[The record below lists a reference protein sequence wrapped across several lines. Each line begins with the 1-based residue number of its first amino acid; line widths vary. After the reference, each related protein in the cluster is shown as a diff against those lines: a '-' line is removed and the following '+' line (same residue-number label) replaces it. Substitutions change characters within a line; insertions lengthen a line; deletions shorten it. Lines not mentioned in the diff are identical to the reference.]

1 MQEIKI
7 TTKLLI
13 SIVIIDLFLMFCFEL
28 AYNHLMYKDYAE
40 VYNEVMTMEKR
51 VDMLMEVNIKLQN
64 YIINKEVR
72 NE

>member
-13 SIVIIDLFLMFCFEL
+13 SIALITLFFMFWFEL

-40 VYNEVMTMEKR
+40 VYEKVITMEKR
-51 VDMLMEVNIKLQN
+51 VDMLIEVNMKLQN

>member
-7 TTKLLI
+7 TTKLLV
-13 SIVIIDLFLMFCFEL
+13 SIVFITLFFMFWFEL

-51 VDMLMEVNIKLQN
+51 VDRLLEVNMKLQE
-64 YIINKEVR
+64 YIINKEVKK
-72 NE
+72 